1 MGIEQ
6 PYDPPE
12 SSANTDWAKFGFQVV
27 VLNPVHHASE
37 LIPDGHIIGARL
49 AKGMVAFTALKSE
62 AKDLGAVF
70 AGGIPMHGML
80 PLTVGERN
88 FFYFRIEPGGERL
101 DGSALPD
108 TVRLLQAGD
117 IVPLPLMVQNSLTI
131 ASVGEISLVSLYQLR
146 RALTPRG
153 DAEIANSPLSSYSL
167 RGQAADFEK
176 LATESKPL
184 LGDLCLS
191 GQATV
196 FYAAPNVGKTL
207 VTLRLV
213 SDAVANGRIN
223 PGNVYYVNADDSSA
237 GFATKMRLMD
247 DLGVHTLA
255 PGLKGLKAENL
266 INLLGEV
273 AEKDKARG
281 TLIILDTVKKFVSL
295 MDKGKASAFTQ
306 ACRQV
311 VMRGGTI
318 LGLAHTTKSP
328 NANGSQRYAGTTDMV
343 DDFDAAYTIAPIDGA
358 TVVGEKV
365 VLFEAIKRRG
375 NNAVSAGYAYA
386 AEGDISYD
394 ERLASVRLVDPAAI
408 DDFQRVVADRDDVED
423 IAVITACIRDG
434 VTAKMALAK
443 EASSRGGISERAAV
457 RLIETYTGDD
467 PLRHHW
473 TYAVQQRGAK
483 VFSLIPK
490 PVAESDGSGVQLAA

>member
-1 MGIEQ
+1 MNTEK
-6 PYDPPE
+6 PADPQSVE
-12 SSANTDWAKFGFQVV
+12 TDWTAFGFDIVALDTVSQT
-27 VLNPVHHASE
+27 SE
-37 LIPDGHIIGARL
+37 LIPDGHTVGGRL
-49 AKGMVAFTALKSE
+49 PEGMVAFTALKSD
-62 AKDLGAVF
+62 ARDLGTVF
-70 AGGIPMHGML
+70 DGGIPMRGML
-80 PLTVGERN
+80 PLTVGQRN
-88 FFYFRIEPGGERL
+88 FFYLRIEHGGERL

-117 IVPLPLMVQNSLTI
+117 IVPLPFVMQNGLTI
-131 ASVGEISLVSLYQLR
+131 TSVGEISLVSSYQLR
-146 RALTPRG
+146 RVLASKG

-167 RGQAADFEK
+167 RGQAAEFEK

-207 VTLRLV
+207 ITLRLV
-213 SDAVANGRIN
+213 SDAVAAGRIN
-223 PGNVYYVNADDSSA
+223 PGNIYYVNADDSSA

-255 PGLKGLKAENL
+255 PGLKGLKTENL

-295 MDKGKASAFTQ
+295 MDKSKASAFTQ

-311 VMRGGTI
+311 VMRGGAI

-358 TVVGEKV
+358 AVAGEKV

-386 AEGDISYD
+386 AEGDISYE
-394 ERLASVRLVDPAAI
+394 ERLASVRLVDPSAI
-408 DDFQRVVADRDDVED
+408 DDFQRVLADRDDVEV
-423 IAVITACIRDG
+423 IAAITACIRDG

-443 EASSRGGISERAAV
+443 EASSRAGISERAAV
-457 RLIETYTGDD
+457 RLIEAYTGDD
-467 PLRHHW
+467 PLLHHW

-483 VFSLIPK
+483 VFSLIPRTN
-490 PVAESDGSGVQLAA
+490 AESNGSGVQMAA

>member
-1 MGIEQ
+1 MNINQ
-6 PYDPPE
+6 PYDPPLIE
-12 SSANTDWAKFGFQVV
+12 NTDWAKFGFEIIA
-27 VLNPVHHASE
+27 LNTVYPSE
-37 LIPDGHIIGARL
+37 LIPDGHTVGGRLTGA
-49 AKGMVAFTALKSE
+49 MVAFTALKSD

-70 AGGIPMHGML
+70 GGAIPTRGML

-88 FFYFRIEPGGERL
+88 FFYFRIEQGGEPL
-101 DGSALPD
+101 DGSALPV

-117 IVPLPLMVQNSLTI
+117 IVPLPLTAQNDLTI
-131 ASVGEISLVSLYQLR
+131 ASIGEIVLLSSYQLR
-146 RALTPRG
+146 QALAPKS

-167 RGQAADFEK
+167 RGRAAEFEK

-207 VTLRLV
+207 ITLRLV
-213 SDAVANGRIN
+213 GDAVAKGIIN
-223 PGNVYYVNADDSSA
+223 PGNIYYVNADDSSA

-255 PGLKGLKAENL
+255 PGLKGLKTENL
-266 INLLGEV
+266 INLLSEV

-281 TLIILDTVKKFVSL
+281 ALIILDTVKKFVSL
-295 MDKGKASAFTQ
+295 MDKNKASAFTQ

-311 VMRGGTI
+311 VMSGGTI

-343 DDFDAAYTIAPIDGA
+343 DDFDAAYTIAPVEGVS
-358 TVVGEKV
+358 VVGEKV

-375 NNAVSAGYAYA
+375 NNAVTAGYAYA
-386 AEGDISYD
+386 AEGDISYE

-408 DDFQRVVADRDDVED
+408 DDFQRVVFDRDDAEV
-423 IAVITACIRDG
+423 IAAITACIRDG

-443 EASSRGGISERAAV
+443 EVSSRARISERAAV

-467 PLRHHW
+467 PLQHHW

-490 PVAESDGSGVQLAA
+490 PDAGSNRSGVRLAA

>member
-1 MGIEQ
+1 MMIDQ
-6 PYDPPE
+6 PYDPPSE
-12 SSANTDWAKFGFQVV
+12 ANIDWEKVGFDVV
-27 VLNPVHHASE
+27 AVNAVHHPSG
-37 LIPDGHIIGARL
+37 LIPDGHTVCGRL
-49 AKGMVAFTALKSE
+49 PQGVIAFTALKSD
-62 AKDLGAVF
+62 AKDLGAIF
-70 AGGIPMHGML
+70 GGGIPTRGML
-80 PLTVGERN
+80 PLTVGQRN
-88 FFYFRIEPGGERL
+88 FFYFRVEQGGERF
-101 DGSALPD
+101 DKSALPD

-117 IVPLPLMVQNSLTI
+117 IVPLPLTTQIDLTI
-131 ASVGEISLVSLYQLR
+131 ASISEIVLLSSYQLR
-146 RALTPRG
+146 QALGPKG

-167 RGQAADFEK
+167 RGRAAEFEK
-176 LATESKPL
+176 SATESKPL

-207 VTLRLV
+207 ITLRLV
-213 SDAVANGRIN
+213 GDAVADGRIN
-223 PGNVYYVNADDSSA
+223 PGNIYYVNADDSSA

-247 DLGVHTLA
+247 DLGVHTLS
-255 PGLKGLKAENL
+255 PGLNGLKTENL

-281 TLIILDTVKKFVSL
+281 SLIILDTVKKFVSL
-295 MDKGKASAFTQ
+295 MDKSKASAFTQ

-311 VMRGGTI
+311 AMRGGTI

-343 DDFDAAYTIAPIDGA
+343 DDFDAAYTIAPIDVA

-386 AEGDISYD
+386 AEGDISYE
-394 ERLASVRLVDPAAI
+394 ERLASVRLVDPVAI
-408 DDFQRVVADRDDVED
+408 DDFQRVVAESDDVEV
-423 IAVITACIRDG
+423 IAAITACIRDG

-443 EASSRGGISERAAV
+443 EASSRAGISERAAV

-467 PLRHHW
+467 PLQHHW

-490 PVAESDGSGVQLAA
+490 PDAESDGGGIQLAA

>member
-1 MGIEQ
+1 MIINQ
-6 PYDPPE
+6 PYDPPPIV
-12 SSANTDWAKFGFQVV
+12 NTDWAKFGFEIVA
-27 VLNPVHHASE
+27 LDTVHPKGF
-37 LIPDGHIIGARL
+37 IPDGDTVGGRL
-49 AKGMVAFTALKSE
+49 AEGMVAFTALKSD

-70 AGGIPMHGML
+70 GGGIPTRGML

-88 FFYFRIEPGGERL
+88 FFYFRMEQVGERFNV
-101 DGSALPD
+101 SALPD

-117 IVPLPLMVQNSLTI
+117 IVPLPLRAQNDLTM
-131 ASVGEISLVSLYQLR
+131 ASISEIVLLSSYQLR
-146 RALTPRG
+146 QALAPKG
-153 DAEIANSPLSSYSL
+153 DAEITNSPLSSYSL
-167 RGQAADFEK
+167 RGRAAEFEK
-176 LATESKPL
+176 SATESNPL

-207 VTLRLV
+207 ITLRLV
-213 SDAVANGRIN
+213 GDAVADGRIN
-223 PGNVYYVNADDSSA
+223 PGNIYYVNADDSSA

-247 DLGVHTLA
+247 DLGVHTLS
-255 PGLKGLKAENL
+255 PGLNGFKTENL

-281 TLIILDTVKKFVSL
+281 SLIILDTVKKFVSL
-295 MDKGKASAFTQ
+295 MDKSKASAFTQ

-311 VMRGGTI
+311 AMRGGTI

-343 DDFDAAYTIAPIDGA
+343 DDFDAAYTIAPVEGA
-358 TVVGEKV
+358 SVVGEKV

-375 NNAVSAGYAYA
+375 NNAVNAGYAYA
-386 AEGDISYD
+386 AEGDISYE
-394 ERLASVRLVDPAAI
+394 ERLASVRLIDPAAI
-408 DDFQRVVADRDDVED
+408 DEFQRVVSDRDDAEV
-423 IAVITACIRDG
+423 IAAITACIRDG

-443 EASSRGGISERAAV
+443 EASSRARISERAAV

-467 PLRHHW
+467 PLQHHW

-483 VFSLIPK
+483 VFSLLPK
-490 PVAESDGSGVQLAA
+490 PDVESDGSCVRLAA